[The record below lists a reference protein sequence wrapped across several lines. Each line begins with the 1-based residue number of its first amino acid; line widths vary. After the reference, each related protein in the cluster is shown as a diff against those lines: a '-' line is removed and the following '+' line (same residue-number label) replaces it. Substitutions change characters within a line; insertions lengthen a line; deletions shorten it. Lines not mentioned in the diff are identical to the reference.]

1 MNPTTTP
8 ARRLPP
14 EERRLALIDAAVE
27 IAADGGYEALTLEAV
42 AARAGVTRNLLYH
55 YFPDGRRELYLAVL
69 EKSSD
74 QLTGEWLTDQD
85 VPLPER
91 LAHNFSRFVDHAGR
105 GTNVWMLTRQAGV
118 SLDPEIREIAERFR
132 EVVIANI
139 SLNHLGT
146 SEPPPLVRAAL
157 RGYLAYGE
165 AALDEWRLTDV
176 PRTAILEVLARTL
189 VATIEA
195 AVEAEAR
202 T

>member
-1 MNPTTTP
+1 MAATET

-14 EERRLALIDAAVE
+14 AQRRQKLIEAGVE
-27 IAADGGYEALTLEAV
+27 VASEGGFEALTLEDV
-42 AARAGVTRNLLYH
+42 AARAGVTRNLIYH

-69 EKSSD
+69 DQSS
-74 QLTGEWLTDQD
+74 QELTAEWLMDED
-85 VPLPER
+85 VPLAER
-91 LAHNFSRFVDHAGR
+91 LARNFGRFVDHAER

-139 SLNHLGT
+139 SQNHIGT

-176 PRTAILEVLARTL
+176 PRSAILEVLGRTL